1 MNRFE
6 LFDILG
12 RACVRLGIDFERVGA
27 APGPGRIYVG
37 IEGGTLFECGV
48 MHAILEEALPLH
60 LEAIVERVDSLDAF
74 PYEHIKL
81 VRIPRPCMQSW
92 VRTQIKRYMMECE
105 RAGLIDRAA
114 LDRYMKEHK
123 DNG

>member
-27 APGPGRIYVG
+27 APGPGRIHVG

-81 VRIPRPCMQSW
+81 MRIPRPCMHTW
-92 VRTQIKRYMMECE
+92 VGIQIERYMVECE
-105 RAGLIDRAA
+105 RTGLIDRAA
-114 LDRYMKEHK
+114 LTKEDK
-123 DNG
+123 NNG